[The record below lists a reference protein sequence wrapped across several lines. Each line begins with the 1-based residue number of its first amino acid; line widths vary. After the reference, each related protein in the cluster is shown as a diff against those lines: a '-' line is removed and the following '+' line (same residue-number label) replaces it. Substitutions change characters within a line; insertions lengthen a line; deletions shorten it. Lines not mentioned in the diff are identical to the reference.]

1 MDTFIDRVI
10 HEVQEKHGNDL
21 RGVCVIFP
29 TRRACL
35 IFRNRFAA
43 RLEQPVWSPG
53 ILGIGDFVSKHATH
67 PVSEEIP
74 LLLTLFEVY
83 KTHWPE
89 QGFDRFYAWGQMLMN
104 DFDEIDKQLSDPSRI
119 FTNISELKKIDAAFL
134 PDPSSLYWIQ
144 EFIASMNE
152 KKLTKIQELFAGT
165 WNRLRQIYEEYNIIL
180 NAKGYTYE
188 GKAYRSIIKKLKD
201 GTFTSPW
208 KNFIFAGF
216 YGFSRIEEELIQK
229 LIEKQG
235 VTVLWD
241 SDPYYINNKNHEAGY
256 YFRKSPLFQPDPNKT
271 ISHFDTGV
279 KNIEITGIPLVA
291 GQAKYTGELLFR
303 LQAAGKLDPNST
315 AIILADENMLFPV
328 LYSIPP
334 TIETINVTMGY
345 PLLQSQYLEL
355 IRILHDL
362 HKHPGNNKNNFTTFH
377 HRYIKRVFSHPLFRG
392 KITKPDTKTD
402 MHTIYAGA
410 IEIAREYGFENAET
424 VFSKISGAGEVF
436 SYLQKV
442 LHYLRDDLISKSGH
456 AVHFEDKVI
465 EYITNELK
473 LLAGHL
479 QDHLN
484 VISTETAWQMAAECV
499 AGLKV
504 PFSGEPVQ
512 GLQIMGFLE
521 TRALDFKT
529 VILLNVNEGILP
541 ATASNKSFIPFSLR
555 KGYGLSTY
563 QDQDASYSYHFY
575 RLLHRAEN
583 CYLIYNSEVSK
594 SNGGEPS
601 RFLLQI
607 QQELSKVM
615 GNRLNISTG
624 FVKTPIIPEVIQPI
638 VIKKDADIM
647 QRLSQFLPDK
657 EGIMQRKFSSSAI
670 STYISCSL
678 KFYFRYVAGLKEKEV
693 ASVSMED
700 NTFGT
705 ILHRA
710 LELLYDSQPGVIDA
724 GKIDLLISKVDDAVQ
739 TALKEIYKMS
749 SSQLEGADIL
759 SIEVIRELV
768 KRILISDKSDVPF
781 QITGLEEKLTGI
793 FQVENYNV
801 SLYGSIDRMDE
812 SGGITRIIDYKTGQ
826 VDLRSASLEELVID
840 PAKKSLFQL
849 YFYALLFRLNF
860 PGKPVKT
867 GFYIARNLGS
877 GISWP
882 GDGSVIAEDKLNEFR
897 NHLAGKIAEIL
908 NPEIYFAQ
916 TTDENQCKYCP
927 YKTICNK

>member
-10 HEVQEKHGNDL
+10 QEVQEKHSDDL
-21 RGVCVIFP
+21 RSVCVIFP

-43 RLEQPVWSPG
+43 GLTKPVWSPG
-53 ILGIGDFVSKHATH
+53 ILGIGDFVSRHATH

-89 QGFDRFYAWGQMLMN
+89 QDFGRFYAWGQMLIN

-119 FTNISELKKIDAAFL
+119 FTNISDLKKIDAAFL
-134 PDPSSLYWIQ
+134 PDPSSLHWIK
-144 EFIASMNE
+144 EFIASMDE
-152 KKLTKIQELFAGT
+152 KKLTQIQQMFAGT
-165 WNRLRQIYEEYNIIL
+165 WNRLRQIYDDYNVIL
-180 NAKGYTYE
+180 NTKGFAYE

-208 KNFIFAGF
+208 KKYIFAGF
-216 YGFSRIEEELIQK
+216 YGFSRIEEELIQR
-229 LIEKQG
+229 LGEKSG
-235 VTVLWD
+235 VSVLWD
-241 SDPYYINNKNHEAGY
+241 SDSYYISNKNHEAGY
-256 YFRKSPLFQPDPNKT
+256 YFRKSPLFKPQPGA
-271 ISHFDTGV
+271 ISHFDTGE

-291 GQAKYTGELLFR
+291 GQAKYTGELLDR
-303 LQAAGKLDPNST
+303 LQSEGKLDPNST

-328 LYSIPP
+328 LYSLPP
-334 TIETINVTMGY
+334 SIETINVTMGY
-345 PLLQSQYLEL
+345 PLQQSQYLEL

-362 HKHPGNNKNNFTTFH
+362 HNHSVISKNNFPTFH
-377 HRYIKRVFSHPLFRG
+377 HRYIRRVFNHPMFRG
-392 KITKPDTKTD
+392 KIISPDEKTD
-402 MHTIYAGA
+402 MHTVYPGA
-410 IEIAREYGFENAET
+410 TEIEKEYGFENAAT
-424 VFSKISGAGEVF
+424 VFTKISAAGEVF
-436 SYLQKV
+436 IYLQNV
-442 LHYLRDDLISKSGH
+442 LGYLRDELISKSGN

-465 EYITNELK
+465 EYIINELK
-473 LLAGHL
+473 LLAEHL
-479 QDHLN
+479 QDHFHEIN
-484 VISTETAWQMAAECV
+484 TETAWQMATECV

-575 RLLHRAEN
+575 RLLHQAEN

-607 QQELSKVM
+607 QQELRKVM
-615 GNRLNISTG
+615 GNRLTITSG

-638 VIKKDADIM
+638 IIKKDEDIM
-647 QRLSQFLPDK
+647 QRLSHFLPGK
-657 EGIMQRKFSSSAI
+657 ERIKQRTFSSSAI
-670 STYISCSL
+670 TIYISCSL
-678 KFYFRYVAGLKEKEV
+678 KFYYRYVAGLKEKEV
-693 ASVSMED
+693 TTVSMED
-700 NTFGT
+700 HTFGT

-710 LELLYDSQPGVIDA
+710 LELLYKSQPGIIDTA
-724 GKIDLLISKVDDAVQ
+724 KIDQLISKVDAAVE
-739 TALKEIYKMS
+739 TALKEVYRIS
-749 SSQLEGADIL
+749 VAQLEGADIL
-759 SIEVIRELV
+759 STEVIRELV

-793 FQVENYNV
+793 FPIENYSV
-801 SLYGSIDRMDE
+801 LLYGSIDRIDE
-812 SGGITRIIDYKTGQ
+812 SGGVTRIIDYKTGQ
-826 VDLRSASLEELVID
+826 VDLKSSSIDELVTD
-840 PAKKSLFQL
+840 PAKKALFQL

-877 GISWP
+877 GISWQ
-882 GDGSVIAEDKLNEFR
+882 GDGSVITDESLNEFK

-908 NPEIYFAQ
+908 NPAFDFVQ
-916 TTDENQCKYCP
+916 TPDEDQCLYCP
-927 YKTICNK
+927 YKIICNK